1 MKALNRLT
9 VRMPKAVKKP
19 LGKPTMR
26 LITLENC
33 ESRVEKFG
41 IAALATSKALET
53 PPNHWPFELDS
64 LPDAQPRSQFPM
76 PWEGNDNISFRA
88 FRAKLPPT
96 VTPDSIFT
104 GVVLPALA
112 LPSGAAQRTPE
123 WHQARAFAVTAS
135 NFAGTSENAETL
147 LKTKTYPMR
156 YGFNGNAFTE
166 WGSIH
171 EKHAEEAFVGFL
183 KEAGFD
189 GELEHPAH
197 LRDPLRPYLGFS
209 PDALLWSKERD
220 EVDLVEY
227 KCPAGRRSGP
237 GHPYSSDKL
246 NIPSRYMP
254 QLQGSMLLLRAL
266 YPTVRC
272 VRAWFVVWQP
282 HQFFVTHVPFVDQF
296 ASRTV
301 EQASTF
307 FQDRFLPSCVDAV
320 LEREKRMLTFS
331 TEEDCF
337 AFHESSSINLS
348 TSPAPPF
355 DAASS
360 SSSSTC
366 AMAPVAALAITE
378 LADSTAVSTASSSC
392 SVTSASALGNDA

>member
-1 MKALNRLT
+1 
-9 VRMPKAVKKP
+9 
-19 LGKPTMR
+19 MR

-33 ESRVEKFG
+33 ETRDEKFG
-41 IAALATSKALET
+41 IASLATSRAFET
-53 PPNHWPFELDS
+53 PKSHWPFELDS
-64 LPDAQPRSQFPM
+64 LPDAQPRVQFPM
-76 PWEGNDNISFRA
+76 PWEVASESSFRA
-88 FRAKLPPT
+88 FRAKLPPK

-104 GVVLPALA
+104 DVVLPALA
-112 LPSGAAQRTPE
+112 LPTGAAQRTPE

-171 EKHAEEAFVGFL
+171 EKHAEEAFIGFL
-183 KEAGFD
+183 AQIGHK
-189 GELEHPAH
+189 GELAHPPH
-197 LRDPLRPYLGFS
+197 LRDPTRPFLGFS
-209 PDALLWSKERD
+209 PDALLWSEERD

-237 GHPYSSDKL
+237 GHPYSNDKL

-266 YPTVRC
+266 YPAVRC

-282 HQFFVTHVPFVDQF
+282 HQFFVTHVPYVDQF

-301 EQASTF
+301 EQARTF
-307 FQDRFLPSCVDAV
+307 FHDRFLPSCVDAV
-320 LEREKRMLTFS
+320 HEREKRVLTFP
-331 TEEDCF
+331 TEEECF
-337 AFHESSSINLS
+337 AFHETSSSTSLDI
-348 TSPAPPF
+348 SPAPPF

-360 SSSSTC
+360 SSSSAC
-366 AMAPVAALAITE
+366 LSGPSAAAP
-378 LADSTAVSTASSSC
+378 AVSIAAPTLSDTVSSTSSS
-392 SVTSASALGNDA
+392 SSAMSCSALGNVA

>member
-1 MKALNRLT
+1 M
-9 VRMPKAVKKP
+9 P

-33 ESRVEKFG
+33 ESRIEKFG
-41 IAALATSKALET
+41 IAALATSPAFET
-53 PPNHWPFELDS
+53 PSNHWPFELDS
-64 LPDAQPRSQFPM
+64 LPAVQPRLQFPM
-76 PWEGNDNISFRA
+76 PWEVSDNATFRSFL
-88 FRAKLPPT
+88 AKLPRK

-104 GVVLPALA
+104 DVVLPALA
-112 LPSGAAQRTPE
+112 LPTGAAQRTPE

-147 LKTKTYPMR
+147 VKTKTYPMR

-166 WGSIH
+166 WGSLH
-171 EKHAEEAFVGFL
+171 EKHAEEAFVAFL
-183 KEAGFD
+183 AKVGNK
-189 GELEHPAH
+189 GELAHPSH
-197 LRDPLRPYLGFS
+197 LRDPAQPFLGFS
-209 PDALLWSKERD
+209 PDALLWSESRD

-237 GHPYSSDKL
+237 GHPYSGNNKL

-266 YPTVRC
+266 YPGVRC

-282 HQFFVTHVPFVDQF
+282 HQFFVTHVPYVDQF

-301 EQASTF
+301 EQARTF
-307 FQDRFLPSCVDAV
+307 FHGRFLPSCVDAV
-320 LEREKRMLTFS
+320 LKREKEMLTFS

-337 AFHESSSINLS
+337 AFHEVSSSSNLS

-355 DAASS
+355 TAASA

-366 AMAPVAALAITE
+366 ANVPVAALAIAAP
-378 LADSTAVSTASSSC
+378 ADSATDSTASSSS
-392 SVTSASALGNDA
+392 SVMSASALGNEE